1 MKDASKKEVEKL
13 KDETE
18 VVIDAEENSKSTTP
32 SDADSIDVLYAKE
45 QRKSRLLLISS
56 VVFLSLFLVT
66 LGFGLRAAKGDGG
79 NDRHGSQYRSMH
91 DRFEKHGPRS
101 PDYR

>member
-45 QRKSRLLLISS
+45 
-56 VVFLSLFLVT
+56 
-66 LGFGLRAAKGDGG
+66 
-79 NDRHGSQYRSMH
+79 
-91 DRFEKHGPRS
+91 
-101 PDYR
+101 